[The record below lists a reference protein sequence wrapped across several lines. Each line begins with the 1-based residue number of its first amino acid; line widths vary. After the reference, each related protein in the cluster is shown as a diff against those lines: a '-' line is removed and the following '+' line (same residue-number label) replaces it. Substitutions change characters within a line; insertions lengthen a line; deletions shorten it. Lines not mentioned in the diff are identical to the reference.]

1 MRRVFGFRSLTAW
14 AYAAALCSAQ
24 PAHAEIRNLFQ
35 FLQNGLG
42 EAPQTVSESAQRK
55 LLLNGFPLHM
65 RIGRSQ
71 DVPGNVAEHFAQSC
85 SRSAGSV
92 SSIPPP
98 LHRQQGRDYAL
109 VIGAQGN
116 AAELWQKMRD
126 TKQHYIFLAPLCMAY
141 AHRSDDATDYM
152 AVWSDAPLPP
162 QVLSP
167 SPGHDAPGTDAVGV
181 PRPMGSTRLF
191 SLVEPAAG
199 YVIVSYSVSVP
210 SDVALRET
218 VSQLGQSG
226 FTIDG
231 HFGSAARD
239 HGKMMIRMERSGQDV
254 LISTQPL
261 LSKGDGSQVM
271 YLVRV
276 R

>member
-1 MRRVFGFRSLTAW
+1 MRRFATGASVRAV
-14 AYAAALCSAQ
+14 ACAAALWSVQ

-35 FLQNGLG
+35 FLQSGLG
-42 EAPQTVSESAQRK
+42 EAPQTVGESAQRQ

-71 DVPGNVAEHFAQSC
+71 DNPSNVAEHFAQSC
-85 SRSAGSV
+85 TRASGGDAR
-92 SSIPPP
+92 IPPP

-116 AAELWQKMRD
+116 SAELWKKMRD
-126 TKQHYIFLAPLCMAY
+126 TKQHYLFLAPLCMAY
-141 AHRSDDATDYM
+141 AHRVDDGTDYL

-167 SPGHDAPGTDAVGV
+167 SPGRDAPGTDAVGV

-199 YVIVSYSVSVP
+199 YVIVSYSISAP

-226 FTIDG
+226 FTVDG

-239 HGKMMIRMERSGQDV
+239 HRRLMIRMERSGQDV

-261 LSKGDGSQVM
+261 LSTGGGSQVM
-271 YLVRV
+271 YLARV